1 MKVIKTSSKI
11 SLKTILMKKPVIL
24 NPNSQKTNKRKTIV
38 YFDSKILEFCLRIKR
53 FLQMLENEVFFAKL
67 RMMVLKITKIRKS
80 LVKK

>member
-67 RMMVLKITKIRKS
+67 RMMVLKIAKIRKS